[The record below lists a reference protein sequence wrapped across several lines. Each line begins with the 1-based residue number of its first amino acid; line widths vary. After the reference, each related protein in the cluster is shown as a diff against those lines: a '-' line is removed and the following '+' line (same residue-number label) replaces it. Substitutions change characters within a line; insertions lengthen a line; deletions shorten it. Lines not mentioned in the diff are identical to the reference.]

1 VKPFPLVLSSPSGA
15 GKTTIAQALLAAR
28 DDLGYSI
35 SATTRAPRPGEEEG
49 RDYFF
54 LTREEFQRRVSAGDF
69 VEWAEYSGQLYGT
82 LVRQVEE
89 VLATGRHVVLDIEIQ
104 GARAVKRRFPESVLV
119 FILPPSANELLSRL
133 GGSRGTRSATLVRR
147 LRRAVEEI
155 AEAPQY
161 DYVLINEDRTASV
174 AEVAA
179 ILDAESRRPC
189 RMPELAEQL
198 AALGR
203 DLSALASKLETSKE
217 G

>member
-1 VKPFPLVLSSPSGA
+1 
-15 GKTTIAQALLAAR
+15 
-28 DDLGYSI
+28 
-35 SATTRAPRPGEEEG
+35 
-49 RDYFF
+49 
-54 LTREEFQRRVSAGDF
+54 
-69 VEWAEYSGQLYGT
+69 
-82 LVRQVEE
+82 
-89 VLATGRHVVLDIEIQ
+89 VVLDIEIQ